1 MGFING
7 ADLGEHWPALA
18 QQAFMAGTCRAGQSI
33 SEWCSQLQ
41 DQCCGVI
48 CPNAPFTGPG
58 TIIVFTVGTFFNLLW
73 CLTWKSEATYNLFFQ
88 LLGADAAA
96 VGLAVRLATEKNRL
110 TAFHVSWLP
119 FMLCSIV
126 PIAIATCTVEKEY
139 LHNISYPA
147 RLALRRRL
155 LAEMPPVEMGRRHS
169 APESAA
175 ERRQAEDDLALQKE
189 RRMWIDE
196 VMKNKPLLPPFVA
209 FFFLAHLIGW
219 TILFIFAYFFH
230 RNPFQANCLDKLPLR
245 QYSII
250 LGCLTAASLLLAYFF
265 AYLLIRITTAARRRE
280 DAARKAQ
287 KEHKKMPKE
296 KLTPDRDVLVYLADL
311 LHLRRVREMVEPTG
325 HGWSKEREMI
335 RFVLCYGI
343 FFIWAICFIALYISA
358 LKDFLLIGNN
368 PFDYGQVAACV
379 NIIVPVAIVARIGI
393 EQYLGWHAEKEAKKG
408 WRRPL
413 TNASRPGRALPALRL
428 NTTAKPNVHEFA
440 GAKKLE
446 ADVQIK
452 RVVARCLYCT
462 SSRPNLSKSRRRVFP
477 QDRCQGENS
486 RKGVRMVELAAHA
499 RTQPASAND
508 EEEKVV
514 RGCSGA
520 APAQLSPSRKLFTAV
535 QARNYVGGPGCLC
548 QVIPI
553 TGPGTVFAA
562 IFGSL
567 MNLCMALNWRSETSY
582 TLAVQLLAADGAV
595 ISLIDRYFEP
605 KNRLSL
611 FHFCW
616 VPMTVLSCIPIVV
629 GMSITRLRYVHGFT
643 QLGEKGLPE
652 TTSHGGDGRPSSR
665 HSAHSLRELA
675 HGDQAAQAEVFEDPA
690 TRYGNLFLTKVALWI
705 TLAHLVFFSA
715 AFALVYASVSGFA
728 QEKCIDKH
736 NLQGWRIRMAV
747 FSTVFLVVGY
757 LFWFALLRAL
767 DVKRRQ
773 KPSKK
778 LPRVVDGLDIVVWL
792 FCAHLHSPAS
802 YTPWVLASS
811 RRKNLLRWGIS
822 LAVWLGWAV
831 GYIWLY
837 IQAGNEFLMQGSNP
851 WPYEQISGAFSVLA
865 PLCLAARA
873 YFEARDGYDHE
884 AIFAEDHRGTRVSHH
899 DGHEEEVPTSSESER
914 HEELVRGP
922 SSHAASSA
930 SGSRRFSDGFMSGGL
945 RASADTSFQRGSTTH
960 HHRMSSSDGGVS
972 PRTQPKRRGLIE
984 ETASMPD
991 DDQYGDRSR
1000 DHDRHRR
1007 ESLDDWRPEEH
1018 DEDQPG
1024 PSRSKHHDEHGS
1036 AVSSHR
1042 TDRRENRP
1050 SRSSSTSKSLR
1061 GHIGV
1066 AKEWL
1071 KRDQEGGV
1079 GEDDEVRGRSG

>member
-1 MGFING
+1 MGLING

-33 SEWCSQLQ
+33 SEWCSQAQ

-88 LLGADAAA
+88 LLGAGAAA

-155 LAEMPPVEMGRRHS
+155 LEEMPPVEADRRHS

-175 ERRQAEDDLALQKE
+175 ERRQAEDDLALQQE
-189 RRMWIDE
+189 RRVWIDE

-219 TILFIFAYFFH
+219 TILFIFAYFFD
-230 RNPFQANCLDKLPLR
+230 RNPFQANCLDELPLR
-245 QYSII
+245 QYSIV

-265 AYLLIRITTAARRRE
+265 AYLLIRITTAGRRRE

-325 HGWSKEREMI
+325 HGWSKEREI
-335 RFVLCYGI
+335 VRFVLCYGI
-343 FFIWAICFIALYISA
+343 FFVWAICFIALYISA
-358 LKDFLLIGNN
+358 LNDFLLIGNN

-408 WRRPL
+408 WH
-413 TNASRPGRALPALRL
+413 ASRPGRTFPALRL
-428 NTTAKPNVHEFA
+428 DTAAKPSVHELV
-440 GAKKLE
+440 GAKNIE

-452 RVVARCLYCT
+452 RVVAPAVAHSLKIDAKAKNCLKCV
-462 SSRPNLSKSRRRVFP
+462 RV
-477 QDRCQGENS
+477 
-486 RKGVRMVELAAHA
+486 VEVAAHA
-499 RTQPASAND
+499 RARPARRRPPKQD

-514 RGCSGA
+514 RGCSG
-520 APAQLSPSRKLFTAV
+520 PAFAHLSPFKTLFTAV
-535 QARNYVGGPGCLC
+535 QARKDVGRPGCFLVVVMRGRSVRGLC

-595 ISLIDRYFEP
+595 ISLIHRYFEP

-665 HSAHSLRELA
+665 HSARSLRDLT
-675 HGDQAAQAEVFEDPA
+675 HGDQAARAEVFDDPT

-705 TLAHLVFFSA
+705 TLAHLVFFTV

-728 QEKCIDKH
+728 QENCNDKH

-757 LFWFALLRAL
+757 LLWFALLRAL

-802 YTPWVLASS
+802 YTPWVLAPS

-822 LAVWLGWAV
+822 LTVWLGWAV

-837 IQAGNEFLMQGSNP
+837 IKAGNEFLMQGSNP

-884 AIFAEDHRGTRVSHH
+884 SIFAEDHRATRISHH

-914 HEELVRGP
+914 HGEHVHGH
-922 SSHAASSA
+922 SSHAASGA
-930 SGSRRFSDGFMSGGL
+930 SGSRRFSDGFASGAI
-945 RASADTSFQRGSTTH
+945 RDFADISFQRDAATR
-960 HHRMSSSDGGVS
+960 HRRTSSSDSGVS
-972 PRTQPKRRGLIE
+972 PHTQSKRRALIA
-984 ETASMPD
+984 ETASIPD
-991 DDQYGDRSR
+991 DELYGDHSR
-1000 DHDRHRR
+1000 DQGRHHR
-1007 ESLDDWRPEEH
+1007 ESFDDLRHEEH
-1018 DEDQPG
+1018 EEEQAG

-1036 AVSSHR
+1036 LRSSHKADGGE
-1042 TDRRENRP
+1042 DRL

-1061 GHIGV
+1061 GHMGA
-1066 AKEWL
+1066 AKQWL
-1071 KRDQEGGV
+1071 KQARKGREG
-1079 GEDDEVRGRSG
+1079 EDEVRGRSA

>member
-1 MGFING
+1 MGLING

-33 SEWCSQLQ
+33 SEWCSQAQ

-58 TIIVFTVGTFFNLLW
+58 TIIVFTVGTFVMW

-155 LAEMPPVEMGRRHS
+155 LEETPPVEAGRRHS

-189 RRMWIDE
+189 RRLWIDE

-219 TILFIFAYFFH
+219 TILFIFAYFFD
-230 RNPFQANCLDKLPLR
+230 RNPFQANCLDELPLR
-245 QYSII
+245 QYSIV

-311 LHLRRVREMVEPTG
+311 LHLRRVRAMVEPTG
-325 HGWSKEREMI
+325 HGWSKEREI
-335 RFVLCYGI
+335 VRFVLCSGI

-408 WRRPL
+408 WRRPRL
-413 TNASRPGRALPALRL
+413 TRVSRPGRSFPAVRF
-428 NTTAKPNVHEFA
+428 NTAAKPSVHELV

-452 RVVARCLYCT
+452 RVVACCLYYT
-462 SSRPNLSKSRRRVFP
+462 DSRPKLSKSRP
-477 QDRCQGENS
+477 
-486 RKGVRMVELAAHA
+486 
-499 RTQPASAND
+499 QPARRRLPKQD

-514 RGCSGA
+514 RGCSG
-520 APAQLSPSRKLFTAV
+520 
-535 QARNYVGGPGCLC
+535 LC

-616 VPMTVLSCIPIVV
+616 VPMTMLSCIPIVV

-652 TTSHGGDGRPSSR
+652 TTSHAGDGRPSSR
-665 HSAHSLRELA
+665 HSARSLRDLT
-675 HGDQAAQAEVFEDPA
+675 HGNPAAPAEVFEDPA

-705 TLAHLVFFSA
+705 TVAHLVFFTA
-715 AFALVYASVSGFA
+715 AFTLVYASVSGFA
-728 QEKCIDKH
+728 QENCIDKH
-736 NLQGWRIRMAV
+736 NLHGWRIRMAV
-747 FSTVFLVVGY
+747 FSTVFLVIGY

-767 DVKRRQ
+767 DVKRRK

-822 LAVWLGWAV
+822 LTVWLGWAV

-837 IQAGNEFLMQGSNP
+837 IQAGNEFLMQGSNQ
-851 WPYEQISGAFSVLA
+851 QISGAFSVLA

-884 AIFAEDHRGTRVSHH
+884 TIFAEDHRATRVIHH
-899 DGHEEEVPTSSESER
+899 DGHEEVPTSSESER

-922 SSHAASSA
+922 SSQAASGT
-930 SGSRRFSDGFMSGGL
+930 SGSRRFSDGFMSGPI
-945 RASADTSFQRGSTTH
+945 RDFADTSFQRGSTTH
-960 HHRMSSSDGGVS
+960 HRRTSSPDGGLS
-972 PRTQPKRRGLIE
+972 PRTQPKRRGMIE
-984 ETASMPD
+984 ETASIPG
-991 DDQYGDRSR
+991 DDQSGDHSR
-1000 DHDRHRR
+1000 DPDRHHR
-1007 ESLDDWRPEEH
+1007 ESFDDWRDEEH
-1018 DEDQPG
+1018 EEEQPG

-1036 AVSSHR
+1036 PRSSHK
-1042 TDRRENRP
+1042 TDGGEDRP

-1066 AKEWL
+1066 AKKWL
-1071 KRDQEGGV
+1071 KRDQQGRV
-1079 GEDDEVRGRSG
+1079 GEDKEVRERNG